1 MMDILSIESA
11 HTSGFY
17 NKQPIAFIKGSGALL
32 WDNKG
37 DQYIDCAAG
46 HGVANLGHSHPK
58 IVEAIHRQ
66 SETLITLPET
76 FYNDQRAQLLER
88 LSSLVVGLDRVFFCN
103 SGTESIEAALKIA
116 RLSTARTEIIA
127 MMRGFHG
134 RTFGSLSTTWNK
146 NYRQPF
152 EPLVPGVKH
161 VPYNN
166 YEEFREEL
174 NSNTAAVI
182 LETIQGE
189 GGVHLI
195 DRDYFAA
202 VRQACTENGTLLILD
217 EIQTGFGRTG
227 KLFAFQHFGISP
239 DILCLAKSIAGGLPM
254 GAILFN
260 SNVQNISPGLH
271 GSTFGG
277 NPLVCSAANAV
288 LDILETEKIPQQA
301 AEKGE
306 FLISEIRKIRSPVIR
321 EVRGL
326 GLMIGIELKQKV
338 QPYLNRLIQKKVLA
352 LPAGLTVIR
361 LLPPLVIS
369 YDQIKMVVAILDE
382 VLSEEI
388 K

>member
-1 MMDILSIESA
+1 MDIFTVEST

-17 NKQPIAFIKGSGALL
+17 NKQPVAIIKGSGALL
-32 WDNKG
+32 WDSNG
-37 DQYIDCAAG
+37 EQYIDCSAG

-58 IVEAIHRQ
+58 IVEAISRQ
-66 SETLITLPET
+66 SANLITLPET
-76 FYNDQRAQLLER
+76 FYNDQRAQLLDR
-88 LSSLVVGLDRVFFCN
+88 LSRLVDGIDKIFLCN

-116 RLSTARTEIIA
+116 RLSTGRTEIIA

-152 EPLVPGVKH
+152 EPLVPGIVH
-161 VPYNN
+161 VPFNN
-166 YEEFREEL
+166 IEEL
-174 NSNTAAVI
+174 KKKITPNTAAVL

-195 DRDYFAA
+195 DPDYFAA
-202 VRQACTENGTLLILD
+202 VRQACSENGTLLVID

-227 KLFAFQHFGISP
+227 KFFAFQHFGISP
-239 DILCLAKSIAGGLPM
+239 DILCVAKSIAGGLPM
-254 GAILFN
+254 GAVLFN
-260 SNVQNISPGLH
+260 SKVQNISPGLH
-271 GSTFGG
+271 GTTFGG

-288 LDILETEKIPQQA
+288 LDILETENIPQQA

-306 FLISEIRKIRSPVIR
+306 FLISKLRKIQSPIIR

-338 QPYLNRLIQKKVLA
+338 QPYLNRLIQRKVLA

-361 LLPPLVIS
+361 LLPPLVIT
-369 YDQIKMVVAILDE
+369 YDQINKVVEVLDE

-388 K
+388 